1 MGLFINTNVV
11 AVNAQRNLS
20 ITSQKMG
27 RALER
32 LSSGLRINR
41 AADDAAGLSIS
52 EGLRSQIGGMKQASR
67 NAQDAVSMIQTA
79 EGALNEVHGILQRMR
94 ELTVQ
99 AGNETLSNSDRTA
112 VGEELLTLKN
122 EIDNIASRTKFNG
135 LSLLTG
141 ALSTAQDG
149 ASTAKIGVQLAT
161 TVVASI
167 SSVDVS
173 KLQAGT
179 TYTFAK
185 VDADTISISDGVTTV
200 NSADIDAT
208 IGADGSL
215 TISFTGAIQATV
227 TVVGVAAKT
236 ATDIGT
242 DIGTAALTIVTAAGS
257 GSAQFR
263 VGAATSD
270 NVQVSFDDMQS
281 GVIGSGGNEIGVL
294 ITDNTSVDTVAEADT
309 LLTSVDQ
316 AITDVSQQRAK
327 LGASQNQI
335 ETAIASLGIG
345 IENLT
350 ASESRIRDA
359 DIAEVST
366 ELVTRQIMQQ
376 AGIAV
381 LSQANTSSQSVLQLL
396 Q

>member
-99 AGNETLSNSDRTA
+99 AGNETLSDSDRTA

-161 TVVASI
+161 TVDASI
-167 SSVDVS
+167 SAVDVS

-185 VDADTISISDGVTTV
+185 VDADTISISDGTTTV
-200 NSADIDAT
+200 NSADLDAT
-208 IGADGSL
+208 IGADGAL
-215 TISFTGAIQATV
+215 TISFTGAIQTTV
-227 TVVGVAAKT
+227 TVVGVAVKT

-242 DIGTAALTIVTAAGS
+242 AGLTIVTSAGS

-281 GVIGSGGNEIGVL
+281 AVIGSGGNEIGVL
-294 ITDNTSVDTVAEADT
+294 ITDNTSVDTVGEADT
-309 LLTSVDQ
+309 LLNSVDQ

-327 LGASQNQI
+327 LGASQDQI

-381 LSQANTSSQSVLQLL
+381 LSQANTSSQSVLSLL

>member
-1 MGLFINTNVV
+1 MGMFINTNVV
-11 AVNAQRNLS
+11 AINAQRNLG

-52 EGLRSQIGGMKQASR
+52 EGLRSQIGAMKQASR

-99 AGNETLSNSDRTA
+99 AGNETLSDSDRTA

-141 ALSTAQDG
+141 ALSTALDG
-149 ASTAKIGVQLAT
+149 ASTAKVGLAMNST
-161 TVVASI
+161 ATASI
-167 SSVDVS
+167 SAIDVS
-173 KLQAGT
+173 NLKSGT
-179 TYTFAK
+179 TYTLDD
-185 VDADTISISDGVTTV
+185 VGDNGTSITISDGTTTV
-200 NSADIDAT
+200 AATGLDAT
-208 IGADGSL
+208 IGSDGTY

-227 TVVGVAAKT
+227 TIVGASAKVLADIAGDIDDATIIT
-236 ATDIGT
+236 AS
-242 DIGTAALTIVTAAGS
+242 GS
-257 GSAQFR
+257 GSANFR

-270 NVQVSFDDMQS
+270 NVAVDFADMQS
-281 GVIGSGGNEIGVL
+281 SVIGSGGNEIGTL
-294 ITDNTSVDTVAEADT
+294 ITDNTAVSTVDKANT

-316 AITDVSQQRAK
+316 AVTDVSQQRAK
-327 LGASQNQI
+327 LGASQNQV
-335 ETAIASLGIG
+335 ETAIASLGVG

-381 LSQANTSSQSVLQLL
+381 LAQANTSSQSVLQLL